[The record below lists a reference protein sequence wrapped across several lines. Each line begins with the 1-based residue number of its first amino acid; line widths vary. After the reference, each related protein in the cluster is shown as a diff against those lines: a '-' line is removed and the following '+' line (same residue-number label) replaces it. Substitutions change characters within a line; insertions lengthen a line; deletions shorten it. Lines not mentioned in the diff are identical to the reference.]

1 MADSCTGRVALVTG
15 ASRGGTGTAIALRLA
30 AEGADVAVTARTVAG
45 LEECRDQITAMGR
58 RCLVLPADMGV
69 PDERAA
75 LVPRTE
81 SELGSI
87 DILVNSAA
95 IGGYKPFEVWTATEL
110 ERMMQVNLWG
120 PWQLMTQVIGPM
132 RERAHGAIVNLTSF
146 AGEYPPGPPF
156 PGNRP
161 AKTGSAYGASKAAL
175 NRLTISVAAE
185 CEGQGISVNALTPQA
200 AISTPA
206 LAKSGGWIDQV
217 MFEPLETMAEAAL
230 ALITGNPATL
240 TGRIAFSL
248 QLLLELQRPVY
259 DLNGRDLVE
268 GWQPTDLRGAI
279 DGQAANLASRGWLT
293 PFDFHR
299 QSSPSP

>member
-1 MADSCTGRVALVTG
+1 MADSCAGRVALVTG

-30 AEGADVAVTARTVAG
+30 AEGADVAITARTVAG
-45 LEECRDQITAMGR
+45 LDECRDRITAMGR

-69 PDERAA
+69 PDERST

-81 SELGSI
+81 SELGTI

-95 IGGYKPFEVWTATEL
+95 IGGYRPFEIWTATDL

-132 RERAHGAIVNLTSF
+132 RERGRGAIVNLTSF

-156 PGNRP
+156 PGNTP
-161 AKTGSAYGASKAAL
+161 AKSGSAYGASKAAL
-175 NRLTISVAAE
+175 NRLTVSVASE

-206 LAKSGGWIDQV
+206 LANSGAWIDQV

-230 ALITGNPATL
+230 ALITGDPVTL

-248 QLLLELQRPVY
+248 QLLLELQRPVH
-259 DLNGRDLVE
+259 DLDGRELVD
-268 GWQPTDLRGAI
+268 GWQPSDLRAAI
-279 DGQAANLASRGWLT
+279 EGQAANLASRGWVA
-293 PFDFHR
+293 PFEFHR
-299 QSSPSP
+299 RSSPSP

>member
-1 MADSCTGRVALVTG
+1 MGDSCVGRVALVTG
-15 ASRGGTGTAIALRLA
+15 ASRGGTGTAIAVRLA
-30 AEGADVAVTARTVAG
+30 SEGADVAITARTLAG
-45 LEECRDQITAMGR
+45 LEECRDALTARGR

-69 PDERAA
+69 PEERST

-81 SELGSI
+81 AILGPV

-95 IGGYKPFEVWTATEL
+95 IGGYRPFEVWTATEL

-120 PWQLMTQVIGPM
+120 PWQLMTRVIGPM
-132 RERAHGAIVNLTSF
+132 RERARGAIVNLTSF

-156 PGNRP
+156 PANKP
-161 AKTGSAYGASKAAL
+161 AQSGSAYGATKAAL
-175 NRLTISVAAE
+175 NRLTVSVAAE

-206 LAKSGGWIDQV
+206 LANSGAWIDQV

-230 ALITGNPATL
+230 ALITGDPATL

-248 QLLLELQRPVY
+248 QLLLELQRPVH
-259 DLNGRDLVE
+259 DLHGRALVD
-268 GWQPTDLRGAI
+268 GWQPTDLRAAI
-279 DGQAANLASRGWLT
+279 ERQADNLASRGWPA

-299 QSSPSP
+299 RSSPTP